1 MAPYGSDQGM
11 AEWSNNGDP
20 DDYPRVMQSRSHL
33 LGLLRSA
40 ASGQLTA
47 APPTSDMNSR
57 RFIDRI
63 AFEPRQPGSDLQDI
77 ELTRISQEV
86 TERFSNLLAVGD
98 GGR

>member
-1 MAPYGSDQGM
+1 
-11 AEWSNNGDP
+11 
-20 DDYPRVMQSRSHL
+20 MQSRSHL